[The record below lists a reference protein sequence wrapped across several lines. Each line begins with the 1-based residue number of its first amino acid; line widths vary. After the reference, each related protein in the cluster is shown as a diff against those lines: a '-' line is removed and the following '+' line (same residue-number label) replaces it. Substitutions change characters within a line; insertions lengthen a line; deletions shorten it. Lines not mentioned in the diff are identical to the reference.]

1 MPPVKVCGL
10 TRSEDALLA
19 WELGAS
25 ALGFIFHPRSPRA
38 VTAAQVAA
46 IRAALPPE
54 AITVGVFVD
63 WEAERVNE
71 AVQEAGLS
79 LAQLHGHEGPELAA
93 RIQVPVIKVIWEEEA
108 RDEGLLRAYEVAAF
122 LLDAS
127 HPTLPGGT
135 GLRSDWALA
144 RELAQR
150 HPLILAGGLNPLNA
164 REAWDSVHPAAL
176 DLASGVEASPGVKDP
191 AKLRAL
197 FQTLTGLESENSVRG
212 FRK

>member
-19 WELGAS
+19 WELGAA
-25 ALGFIFHPRSPRA
+25 ALGFIFHPKSPRA

-54 AITVGVFVD
+54 TVTVGVFVD
-63 WEAERVNE
+63 WDPERVNE
-71 AVQEAGLS
+71 AVQEAGLT
-79 LAQLHGHEGPELAA
+79 LAQLHGHESPDHAA
-93 RIQVPVIKVIWEEEA
+93 RIQVPVLKVIWESEA
-108 RDEGLLRAYEVAAF
+108 QDEGLLKAYHVAAF

-135 GLRSDWALA
+135 GLRSDWVLA
-144 RELAQR
+144 REVAAR
-150 HPLILAGGLNPLNA
+150 YPLILAGGITPDNA
-164 REAWDSVHPAAL
+164 REAWDTVHPAAL

-197 FQTLTGLESENSVRG
+197 FQALQGLETERNVPG

>member
-10 TRSEDALLA
+10 TRTEDALLA
-19 WELGAS
+19 WELGAA
-25 ALGFIFHPRSPRA
+25 ALGFIFHPKSPRA

-46 IRAALPPE
+46 IRAELPPE
-54 AITVGVFVD
+54 AVTVGVFVD
-63 WEAERVNE
+63 WEPERVND

-79 LAQLHGHEGPELAA
+79 LAQLHGHESPEHAA
-93 RIQVPVIKVIWEEEA
+93 RIGVPVLKVIWEKEA
-108 RDEGLLRAYEVAAF
+108 QDEGLLKAYDVAAF

-144 RELAQR
+144 RELAKR

-164 REAWDSVHPAAL
+164 REAWATVHPAAL
-176 DLASGVEASPGVKDP
+176 DLASGVEAAPGIKDP
-191 AKLRAL
+191 EKLRAL
-197 FQTLTGLESENSVRG
+197 FQAFSGLEAGNAVRG
-212 FRK
+212 FRP

>member
-1 MPPVKVCGL
+1 VPPVKVCGL

-25 ALGFIFHPRSPRA
+25 ALGFIFHPKSPRA
-38 VTAAQVAA
+38 VTAAQVAT
-46 IRAALPPE
+46 IRATLPPE
-54 AITVGVFVD
+54 AVTVGVFVD
-63 WEAERVNE
+63 WEPERVND
-71 AVQEAGLS
+71 AVEEAGLS
-79 LAQLHGHEGPELAA
+79 LAQLHGHESPEHTA
-93 RIQVPVIKVIWEEEA
+93 RIQVPVIKVIWEQEA
-108 RDEGLLRAYEVAAF
+108 RDEELLAGYDVAAF

-144 RELAQR
+144 RKLAAR
-150 HPLILAGGLNPLNA
+150 YPLILAGGITPDNA
-164 REAWDSVHPAAL
+164 REAWDTVHPAAL

-197 FQTLTGLESENSVRG
+197 FQALTGLRAENAVRG
-212 FRK
+212 FRP